1 MTKPERMDGLQPTPD
16 ISDAPDWLFIA
27 KIVMFL
33 HQAVE
38 QRLLRGAPHLLE
50 LERLQSA
57 HASSI
62 GVLSISTGSGRPLCQ
77 RIMPHVTDRRKRD
90 LAGSLQHQQHAA
102 AHHVTANAP
111 FA

>member
-1 MTKPERMDGLQPTPD
+1 ML
-16 ISDAPDWLFIA
+16 PDWLFIA

-57 HASSI
+57 QRVFDRSLIDQHRF
-62 GVLSISTGSGRPLCQ
+62 GPGPLCQ
-77 RIMPHVTDRRKRD
+77 RIMRT
-90 LAGSLQHQQHAA
+90 
-102 AHHVTANAP
+102 
-111 FA
+111 